1 MTSWLFVRKSTSCMP
16 NYCSPG
22 PRGRKPNAHGLNQI
36 IELIGQSDYEDD
48 PTNLRL
54 LHRVDL
60 LHPHRASIFISS
72 LYKMAPSTLL
82 LSLLPLALSVA
93 AASQASSSQ
102 GCFSNPGDLQNVG
115 SYVFQSIG
123 HCTNACIESGY
134 RYVAVQGE
142 DCWCGKSLP
151 STDDVVSDD
160 QCDTV
165 CPGYVGD
172 VCGGED
178 AWSVYEIG
186 ELEPSAWLSS
196 LTDSTTS
203 TATQSTITVSD
214 SASEST
220 ASTTSTSSTSSTSL
234 ITSTDSPEA
243 STAVVPSSSA
253 ALETTSSS
261 STSIEP
267 TFTGNSANRRYSFLF

>member
-1 MTSWLFVRKSTSCMP
+1 
-16 NYCSPG
+16 
-22 PRGRKPNAHGLNQI
+22 
-36 IELIGQSDYEDD
+36 
-48 PTNLRL
+48 
-54 LHRVDL
+54 
-60 LHPHRASIFISS
+60 
-72 LYKMAPSTLL
+72 MAPSTLL

-102 GCFSNPGDLQNVG
+102 GCFSNPGDLQNIG

-123 HCTNACIESGY
+123 HCTNACTESGY
-134 RYVAVQGE
+134 RFVAVQGE

-151 STDDVVSDD
+151 SIDDVISDD
-160 QCDTV
+160 KCDTE

-203 TATQSTITVSD
+203 TATRQSTITVSD

-220 ASTTSTSSTSSTSL
+220 TSTTSTSSTSSTSL

-243 STAVVPSSSA
+243 STAAVASSSA
-253 ALETTSSS
+253 ILETTSST